1 VRRME
6 QRHESYRGHDIVV
19 EPGAERAIAEA
30 SEGEAEPVIYIDEEP
45 VVAVRDSA
53 GGYIAAGF
61 AYAPQDSPLELAR
74 RIVDYR
80 KAIEEADR
88 GGQEEP
94 GQPDAG

>member
-1 VRRME
+1 ME

-19 EPGAERAIAEA
+19 APGAEKAIAEA
-30 SEGEAEPVIYIDEEP
+30 SEGQAEPAVYIDEEP

-61 AYAPQDSPLELAR
+61 AYAPQDDLVDLAK

-80 KAIEEADR
+80 EAIEEADR

-94 GQPDAG
+94 GQPDSG